1 MNVWEFIRD
10 CFSFAYA
17 VFIMRKKLT
26 LLSDN
31 ELQKLLTEGSQPAF
45 EVIFDRYWKKLYNY
59 AYKIYSDEEICQDI
73 VQEIFISLW
82 NNASGTPVLNLDA
95 YLTRSVKY
103 KVANHIR
110 SLKFN
115 QDQTDILENIAIP
128 EKSANDIEYI
138 EFEQGIMNEIE
149 KLSPKCKEVFVMSR
163 FENYTNR
170 EIAKKLNLSV
180 HTVEKHISNAIKQLR
195 NNLGSFQLTIF
206 VITLFL

>member
-1 MNVWEFIRD
+1 MKRG
-10 CFSFAYA
+10 
-17 VFIMRKKLT
+17 LT
-26 LLSDN
+26 SLPDN
-31 ELQKLLTEGSQPAF
+31 ELQKLLAKRSQPAF

-59 AYKIYSDEEICQDI
+59 AYKIYRSEEICQDI

-82 NNASGTPVLNLDA
+82 NNAKDTPILNLDA

-115 QDQTDILENIAIP
+115 EEQIDILENIAIP
-128 EKSANDIEYI
+128 EKSVNDIEYI
-138 EFEQGIMNEIE
+138 EFEKGVLNEID

-163 FENYTNR
+163 FDNYTNS
-170 EIAKKLNLSV
+170 EIAKKLNLSI
-180 HTVEKHISNAIKQLR
+180 HTVEKHISNAIKHLR
-195 NNLGSFQLTIF
+195 NNSDNFQLTVF